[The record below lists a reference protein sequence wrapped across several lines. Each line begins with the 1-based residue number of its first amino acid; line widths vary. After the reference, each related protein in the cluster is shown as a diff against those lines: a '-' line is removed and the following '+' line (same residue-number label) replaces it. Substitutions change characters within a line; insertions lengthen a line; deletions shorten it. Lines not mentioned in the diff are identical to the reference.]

1 MNPIKKKLARMLLSM
16 GKSGMK
22 QIDPK
27 SSCAK
32 KIKNDNSLELLKEDI
47 NRICEELSLGEA
59 MKIIKI
65 SSTMQFSSDSA
76 RDNTKDDIK
85 KISLKVVKRVESSGK
100 KLNFPVRHNPLRLF
114 VINPPNIINV
124 YFLLVIVKDEL
135 EFRLLPF
142 YL

>member
-100 KLNFPVRHNPLRLF
+100 KLNFPVECRN
-114 VINPPNIINV
+114 
-124 YFLLVIVKDEL
+124 LLL
-135 EFRLLPF
+135 SL
-142 YL
+142 